1 MQYCALFHTLHDMS
15 NLTARTARRM
25 SYSKCLKLA
34 AAEQASY
41 VRPTSPSGRIAA
53 RKRARTYVGVNHDW
67 NKGVAGRH
75 KALTSAPVTI
85 NTRECV
91 TPDRVKLTMNSMAD
105 IVNEP
110 GYELGGMSLEHPP
123 IHADIE
129 GTVHVVT
136 VETGF
141 KKMPELYRLP
151 FRSLLRILREREN
164 VSMDDLAI
172 KIKKTQA
179 CISRWELGKAVPRI
193 EAFCDIANTL
203 HLSSKEFELLCFR
216 YSQVYPAWKW
226 NEEAL
231 QDKKEEKKIKRHIYH
246 MREKAAK
253 QAAKLEL
260 SDGSVE
266 SEEDVTTIK
275 IAGHP
280 VYAKKP
286 AEAKS
291 KISTDQQTCQQNQST
306 T

>member
-1 MQYCALFHTLHDMS
+1 MQYCALFHDMS
-15 NLTARTARRM
+15 NLTASTARRM
-25 SYSKCLKLA
+25 SYSKCIKLA
-34 AAEQASY
+34 AAEQESY
-41 VRPTSPSGRIAA
+41 VRPTTEAGRIAA

-75 KALTSAPVTI
+75 KALTSSPVTI
-85 NTRECV
+85 NTREDV
-91 TPDRVKLTMNSMAD
+91 TPARVKLTMNSMAD
-105 IVNEP
+105 RVYEI
-110 GYELGGMSLEHPP
+110 GYELSSPSIENPP
-123 IHADIE
+123 VIADIE
-129 GTVHVVT
+129 GAVHVVT

-179 CISRWELGKAVPRI
+179 CISRWELGKAVPRM
-193 EAFCDIANTL
+193 ESFCDIVNAL

-231 QDKKEEKKIKRHIYH
+231 QDKKEEKKIKRHMYH
-246 MREKAAK
+246 MKEKAAK

-260 SDGSVE
+260 SDSSVE
-266 SEEDVTTIK
+266 SEEDVNTIK

-286 AEAKS
+286 AKAKS
-291 KISTDQQTCQQNQST
+291 KISTKQQTCQQNQST

>member
-1 MQYCALFHTLHDMS
+1 MQYCALFHDMS
-15 NLTARTARRM
+15 NLTASTARRM
-25 SYSKCLKLA
+25 SYSKCIKLA
-34 AAEQASY
+34 AAVQESY
-41 VRPTSPSGRIAA
+41 VRPTTQTGRIAA

-67 NKGVAGRH
+67 NKGVAGKH
-75 KALTSAPVTI
+75 KAMGQQKDIVLEPADAI
-85 NTRECV
+85 
-91 TPDRVKLTMNSMAD
+91 TPDRVKHAMNYMSDRAHE
-105 IVNEP
+105 I
-110 GYELGGMSLEHPP
+110 GYELSNPSIENPP
-123 IHADIE
+123 VHADIE
-129 GTVHVVT
+129 GAVHVVT

-193 EAFCDIANTL
+193 EAFCDVANAL

-231 QDKKEEKKIKRHIYH
+231 QDKKEEKKIKRHMYH
-246 MREKAAK
+246 MKEKAAK
-253 QAAKLEL
+253 QAAKLEM
-260 SDGSVE
+260 SDNSVE
-266 SEEDVTTIK
+266 SEEDTTLK
-275 IAGHP
+275 MAGHP
-280 VYAKKP
+280 VYIKP
-286 AEAKS
+286 MKPRKSKS
-291 KISTDQQTCQQNQST
+291 KISTKQQTCQQNQST